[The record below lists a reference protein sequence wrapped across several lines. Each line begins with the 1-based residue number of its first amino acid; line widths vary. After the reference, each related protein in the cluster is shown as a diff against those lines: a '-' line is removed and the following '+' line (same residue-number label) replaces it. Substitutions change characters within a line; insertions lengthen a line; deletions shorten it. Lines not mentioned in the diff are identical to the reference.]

1 MNDEFETSTG
11 GTPEIP
17 QAAPIPEP
25 TPIPDPV
32 PMAAPADPT
41 PTEPVEPEPIE
52 PGPVEPEPAE
62 PETAVDAPVTQPP
75 VQPDPQYPNPFAQPT
90 PPVYNPA
97 QPVQP
102 TPPVYNPAQPVQP
115 TAPVYNPAQ
124 PVQPTAP
131 VYNPAQPV
139 QPTPPVYNPA
149 QPTYTPPQYT
159 PQYGAY
165 PPQYGQY
172 PPQPPVPPYTPGAYA
187 RPNPVPPKKSDGKVG
202 RILMWIAAALIEAV
216 IVGFAIYG
224 VYALCRGD
232 AAPVEPNRPPY
243 SQGDNRG
250 PQNPNDD
257 TSSGSTAQNNSKVQ
271 MGITCFELPDQY
283 VQAYGIDKGLVV
295 KSFSADSPAKDTEL
309 QVGDVITQ
317 FNGVRVTSFQS
328 LFDEM
333 EKLDVG
339 DEVTLTCYR
348 MNASGETYQA
358 SEPFE
363 VTFRVQARQDAV
375 SSTYPGA

>member
-52 PGPVEPEPAE
+52 PGPAE
-62 PETAVDAPVTQPP
+62 PESAVDAPVTQPP
-75 VQPDPQYPNPFAQPT
+75 VQPDPQYPNPFA
-90 PPVYNPA
+90 PPA
-97 QPVQP
+97 
-102 TPPVYNPAQPVQP
+102 QP

-124 PVQPTAP
+124 PVQPTPP

-159 PQYGAY
+159 PQYDAY

-243 SQGDNRG
+243 SQDDNRG

>member
-1 MNDEFETSTG
+1 MNDEFETPTG

-41 PTEPVEPEPIE
+41 PAEPVEPQP
-52 PGPVEPEPAE
+52 
-62 PETAVDAPVTQPP
+62 AVDAPVTQPP
-75 VQPDPQYPNPFAQPT
+75 VQPDPQYPNPFAPPAQPTAPVYNPAQPAQPT

-97 QPVQP
+97 QPAQP
-102 TPPVYNPAQPVQP
+102 TPPVYNPAQP
-115 TAPVYNPAQ
+115 A
-124 PVQPTAP
+124 
-131 VYNPAQPV
+131 
-139 QPTPPVYNPA
+139 QPTPPVYNPT

-202 RILMWIAAALIEAV
+202 RILMWITAALIEAV

-232 AAPVEPNRPPY
+232 AAPVEPNRPSY
-243 SQGDNRG
+243 SQGDNRPG

-348 MNASGETYQA
+348 MNASGESYQA